1 MEMIRDISL
10 ENTFKISDRISLAE
24 VEAHFQG
31 AMIQSKCFS
40 TIFAIMCKASDM
52 QGLQIVVDSHS
63 SFRCMQGHIEW
74 LAWQHHSVA
83 SILLFYAL
91 LLHRASYKESPA
103 IYISEGACSPAKSA
117 LFGLLRAFH
126 HYGRYISIQC
136 ILFLGCG
143 TLITHLL
150 LKRRTFCSSTEMYIW
165 RQSQL
170 WCEQNLRCN
179 QHVMHNLRYIIQ
191 SIWTR
196 WSYEIHFYI
205 DLDAE
210 HTYLYTTRR
219 YRSWRPIAGRT
230 KDLAAASNSWRG
242 QRRRAWPPRRAKPR
256 LVLPGWKK

>member
-1 MEMIRDISL
+1 MEMIKDISL

-103 IYISEGACSPAKSA
+103 IYFWRCLQPSQVRIVWFAACISS
-117 LFGLLRAFH
+117 
-126 HYGRYISIQC
+126 
-136 ILFLGCG
+136 
-143 TLITHLL
+143 
-150 LKRRTFCSSTEMYIW
+150 
-165 RQSQL
+165 L
-170 WCEQNLRCN
+170 WKVHQYSVHSVFRLWNFDHTPLAQTQNLLQFN
-179 QHVMHNLRYIIQ
+179 WNVHLTTISVVM
-191 SIWTR
+191 WT
-196 WSYEIHFYI
+196 E
-205 DLDAE
+205 
-210 HTYLYTTRR
+210 
-219 YRSWRPIAGRT
+219 P
-230 KDLAAASNSWRG
+230 
-242 QRRRAWPPRRAKPR
+242 
-256 LVLPGWKK
+256 